1 MRAITK
7 LIGSLWFLLPSIAFA
22 NEGIAQFKNFLTQA
36 QSAEGDFVQQ
46 QIRPAR
52 AGEEKPKVLRKS
64 QGHFIFQRP
73 GKFVW
78 ETIKPFEQK
87 VIADGQNL
95 LLWDKDLNQL
105 TIRPAGQSLQS
116 TPAAIL
122 FGGSAVEAHFD
133 LIPGEEKGGI
143 GATWLA
149 KNNADLLRQFDRA
162 IAFDR
167 RGIDSVITHQGFGR
181 CCSDNFGT
189 ALCAAIG
196 AIDDNLM
203 HLNDDTGVYTDTA
216 EFVDLIP
223 ECTNISIGY
232 SNEHT
237 QNESLNIVYFNM
249 LAKALVHVDF
259 DSLPVVRDP
268 LAPDPDDWRM
278 YRRTG
283 YWSTDWNDYAVYSTR
298 SEEHTSELQSH

>member
-1 MRAITK
+1 LQRFFSALAIQIC
-7 LIGSLWFLLPSIAFA
+7 IGIASSTFSIAA
-22 NEGIAQFKNFLTQA
+22 YSQSESGTEQLRQFVRNSKT
-36 QSAEGDFVQQ
+36 AEGDFVQQ

-133 LIPGEEKGGI
+133 LIPGEEKGGMF
-143 GATWLA
+143 WLELKS
-149 KNNADLLRQFDRA
+149 KNNQPGVETPYSR
-162 IAFDR
+162 I
-167 RGIDSVITHQGFGR
+167 GIGMAQGAPAGLELH
-181 CCSDNFGT
+181 DNFGNVILIT
-189 ALCAAIG
+189 FSKIKINASMGSNAFKFAPPIG
-196 AIDDNLM
+196 ADILK
-203 HLNDDTGVYTDTA
+203 V
-216 EFVDLIP
+216 
-223 ECTNISIGY
+223 
-232 SNEHT
+232 
-237 QNESLNIVYFNM
+237 Q
-249 LAKALVHVDF
+249 
-259 DSLPVVRDP
+259 
-268 LAPDPDDWRM
+268 
-278 YRRTG
+278 
-283 YWSTDWNDYAVYSTR
+283 
-298 SEEHTSELQSH
+298 

>member
-1 MRAITK
+1 MKFWCVVRAITK
-7 LIGSLWFLLPSIAFA
+7 LIGGLWFLLPSIAFA
-22 NEGIAQFKNFLTQA
+22 NEGITQFKNFLTQA

-133 LIPGEEKGGI
+133 LIPGEEKGGMF
-143 GATWLA
+143 WLELKS
-149 KNNADLLRQFDRA
+149 KNNQPGVETPYSR
-162 IAFDR
+162 I
-167 RGIDSVITHQGFGR
+167 GIGMAQGAPAGLELH
-181 CCSDNFGT
+181 DNFGNVILIT
-189 ALCAAIG
+189 FSKIKINASMGSNAFKFAPPIG
-196 AIDDNLM
+196 ADILK
-203 HLNDDTGVYTDTA
+203 V
-216 EFVDLIP
+216 
-223 ECTNISIGY
+223 
-232 SNEHT
+232 
-237 QNESLNIVYFNM
+237 Q
-249 LAKALVHVDF
+249 
-259 DSLPVVRDP
+259 
-268 LAPDPDDWRM
+268 
-278 YRRTG
+278 
-283 YWSTDWNDYAVYSTR
+283 
-298 SEEHTSELQSH
+298 

>member
-7 LIGSLWFLLPSIAFA
+7 LIGGLWFLLPSIAFA

-105 TIRPAGQSLQS
+105 TIRPAGQNIQS

-133 LIPGEEKGGI
+133 LIPGEEKGGMF
-143 GATWLA
+143 WLELKS
-149 KNNADLLRQFDRA
+149 KNNQPGVETPYSR
-162 IAFDR
+162 I
-167 RGIDSVITHQGFGR
+167 GIGMAQDAPAGLELH
-181 CCSDNFGT
+181 DNFGNVILIT
-189 ALCAAIG
+189 FSKIKINASVGSNTFKFAPPVG
-196 AIDDNLM
+196 ADVLK
-203 HLNDDTGVYTDTA
+203 V
-216 EFVDLIP
+216 
-223 ECTNISIGY
+223 
-232 SNEHT
+232 
-237 QNESLNIVYFNM
+237 Q
-249 LAKALVHVDF
+249 
-259 DSLPVVRDP
+259 
-268 LAPDPDDWRM
+268 
-278 YRRTG
+278 
-283 YWSTDWNDYAVYSTR
+283 
-298 SEEHTSELQSH
+298 